1 MKWFKKLEIQNFESH
16 KHTIIDFDPGINVFI
31 GDSDSGKSSVLRALS
46 WLCYNDI
53 VNASISESIRNDP
66 ERQKIESKKR
76 KERGEEFEC
85 IVTLTLSDDTV
96 IKRIRGLSLQNNKYI
111 LIDPSGKEV
120 EYTNFRQGVPEDI
133 SKALGFT
140 EYSLAGKSKLKVNYL
155 SQHEPPLSISISDS
169 ELSQLL
175 NLSNNLDIFDLAHQ
189 KLRTKTQGNSELT
202 QNIKL
207 IKQKIEEQEIELTKI
222 PEVDNLIDDAN
233 NISAKISKLENLENN
248 IDIANSIIDFYKQ
261 ITKRK
266 IEIES
271 ELLKNRRIL
280 ELEKSLIKCE
290 ELKKNTSNALQIIE
304 SLSNLKNQYNII
316 SQSYSKYEK
325 LKDIDLTKNNS
336 IILNISNAYDVINK
350 WEDKN
355 NDLNNLEN
363 ESFSYSKNIQKF
375 REELMHLSND
385 IINTI
390 ADECEFCPMCGCLTT
405 NDSRNKIRSYLEE
418 QNLNN

>member
-1 MKWFKKLEIQNFESH
+1 MKWFKKLEIRNFESH
-16 KHTIIDFDPGINVFI
+16 KHTVINFDPGINVFI
-31 GDSDSGKSSVLRALS
+31 GDSDSGKSSILRALS

-53 VNASISESIRNDP
+53 VNASINESMRNDL
-66 ERQKIESKKR
+66 ERQKIENKKR

-85 IVTLTLSDDTV
+85 AVILTLSDDTI
-96 IKRIRGLSLQNNKYI
+96 IKRIRGLSPQNNKYI
-111 LIDPSGKEV
+111 LIDPTGKET

-155 SQHEPPLSISISDS
+155 SQHEPPLSMSISDS

-207 IKQKIEEQEIELTKI
+207 IKQKIEEQEIELTKM
-222 PEVDNLIDDAN
+222 PEVDNLIENVND
-233 NISAKISKLENLENN
+233 ISAKISKLEKLENN
-248 IDIANSIIDFYKQ
+248 IDIFNNIIDSYKQ
-261 ITKRK
+261 IEKRK
-266 IEIES
+266 IEIEF

-290 ELKKNTSNALQIIE
+290 KLKNDTSKALQIVE
-304 SLSNLKNQYNII
+304 SLADLKNQYNII
-316 SQSYSKYEK
+316 SYSYNKYKK
-325 LKDIDLTKNNS
+325 LQDIDLSKNNS
-336 IILNISNAYDVINK
+336 IILNISNAYNIINS
-350 WEDKN
+350 WEAKN
-355 NDLNNLEN
+355 NDLSNLEN
-363 ESFSYSKNIQKF
+363 ESSLYLENIQKF
-375 REELMHLSND
+375 KEKLACLSND

-390 ADECEFCPMCGCLTT
+390 ADECEFCPMCGSLTT
-405 NDSRNKIRSYLEE
+405 SDSRNKIRSYLEE